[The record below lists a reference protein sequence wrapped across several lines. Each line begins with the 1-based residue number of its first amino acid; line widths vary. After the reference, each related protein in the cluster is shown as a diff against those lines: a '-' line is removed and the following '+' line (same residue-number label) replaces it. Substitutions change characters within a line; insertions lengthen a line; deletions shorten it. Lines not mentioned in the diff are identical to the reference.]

1 MRTITPQEFKTAITN
16 RIDARWGADVTS
28 IAESKSF
35 SRYGPYSHI
44 YEKYWSRF
52 SKKTFEQQKAYVFER
67 MLAINQKEIDTKSA
81 LYRSFYEITD
91 LPTEIKVDIQ
101 WKDSKM
107 WGANP
112 TATCTVIGNGIY
124 QSYKSR
130 SVSGCGFDKE
140 SEAFAEACNQSP
152 HIRRILITAYE
163 NTDHND
169 YGYRTPEDGYLPA
182 LSGGVGTE
190 CYYDIFK
197 AAGYEMKKELSTK
210 NIDFYIIKKI
220 NK

>member
-1 MRTITPQEFKTAITN
+1 MRTITPQQFKEAISE
-16 RIDARWGADVTS
+16 RIDKRWRSDVMH
-28 IAESKSF
+28 IAELESF
-35 SRYGPYSHI
+35 PRYGIYS
-44 YEKYWSRF
+44 YLYDKYWNKF
-52 SKKTFEQQKAYVFER
+52 SKKTFEQQKAYLFQK
-67 MLAINQKEIDTKSA
+67 MLSINQKEIDTKSA

-101 WKDSKM
+101 WKNSRT

-112 TATCTVIGNGIY
+112 TATCTVFGSSVF
-124 QSYKSR
+124 QYKSR

-140 SEAFAEACNQSP
+140 SEAFAEACNQSL

-163 NTDHND
+163 NTDHNN
-169 YGYRTPEDGYLPA
+169 YGYRTPEDGYLPS
-182 LSGGVGTE
+182 LSGGVGTS

-197 AAGYEMKKELSTK
+197 AAGYEMVKELPTK
-210 NIDFYIIKKI
+210 NVDFYIIRKI